1 MSDALLEPLAPD
13 RLTWVAPFG
22 VQFCDAITLAPIRIG
37 LDVVLKLA
45 AEPQL
50 QIQAHANSSGIL
62 LAHRL
67 PGMPARIPGS
77 GDAEF
82 WRHPPASRDYL
93 VEVRD
98 RMGRYLPLSFHTRLP
113 QRGLCLPEVLR
124 SSPPAAQSIPLYSA
138 PSRPRPLPLATLRGE
153 LRDAVSNAPVAWA
166 LVEAWY
172 QGRMLG
178 RAISDPLGR
187 VLLMFGWPEPEGRVS
202 ASPPSPPGGAPLFSW
217 QIELRVCSSGLLPAG
232 AVPDCDL
239 LLSQPQVT
247 ALAQL
252 SPPLPLAP
260 LTLEYGRELSLRSD
274 GANCLYL
281 QRA

>member
-1 MSDALLEPLAPD
+1 MNDALLEPLAPD

-22 VQFCDAITLAPIRIG
+22 VQFCDSITLAPIRIG
-37 LDVVLKLA
+37 LDVVLRLA
-45 AEPQL
+45 DEPQL
-50 QIQAHANSSGIL
+50 LIQAHANSSGIL

-67 PGMPARIPGS
+67 PGMAARIAGS

-113 QRGLCLPEVLR
+113 QRGLCLPECLR
-124 SSPPAAQSIPLYSA
+124 ASPPASQAIPLYSC

-153 LRDAVSNAPVAWA
+153 LHDAASNQPVAWA

-172 QGRMLG
+172 HGRMLG
-178 RAISDPLGR
+178 RAISDQQGR
-187 VLLMFGWPEPEGRVS
+187 LLLMFGWPEPEGRTT
-202 ASPPSPPGGAPLFSW
+202 ASPPSPPASAPLFSW
-217 QIELRVCSSGLLPAG
+217 QIGLRVFSSGLLA
-232 AVPDCDL
+232 ADAAPDCDL
-239 LLSQPQVT
+239 LLSQPAVT
-247 ALAQL
+247 PLAQL
-252 SPPLPLAP
+252 SPPQPLGP
-260 LTLEYGRELSLRSD
+260 LTLEYGRELPLRSD